1 MACVSKSIRAT
12 ERVWENEVESVRT
25 HRAKN
30 LDRQTDSIADFH
42 ACDVTSSQR
51 AAPPRT
57 PCGTSLLKPLLLH
70 HGLRLQ
76 AAPAVELQYY
86 VVRPPRCSP
95 SAIYPNDSNPL
106 TRPRLPRAR
115 TSCASARAAHRALV
129 HSPRLAC
136 PDTPGATSGF
146 ARAQARSLPRLQ
158 TQADDRRPKERK
170 LSSDA
175 DLARAPSGSDAWKDE
190 EGPPL
195 SLAADSAE
203 VEIEGGSVG
212 DAGGRSR
219 ASCHALTQAH
229 AGQDVRARSV
239 VISTTSL
246 STAYSGREHLR
257 RGQEVDERVEGG
269 GVWRS
274 RGGVRGRGRSLAS
287 LHSTASRA
295 RTRARCGTYA
305 SVRRGSACRRLH
317 CCARGA
323 MRWKNWP
330 RA

>member
-12 ERVWENEVESVRT
+12 ERVWRSLTRHLLPKHGNANFGTVYLTPNSR
-25 HRAKN
+25 RLICASRGFPR
-30 LDRQTDSIADFH
+30 LR
-42 ACDVTSSQR
+42 CDVVSARCSVENAVRDFVAEATPTPSRTSPSGSSGGR
-51 AAPPRT
+51 AAV
-57 PCGTSLLKPLLLH
+57 
-70 HGLRLQ
+70 LR
-76 AAPAVELQYY
+76 P
-86 VVRPPRCSP
+86 
-95 SAIYPNDSNPL
+95 
-106 TRPRLPRAR
+106 
-115 TSCASARAAHRALV
+115 HRALV

-323 MRWKNWP
+323 MRWRNWP